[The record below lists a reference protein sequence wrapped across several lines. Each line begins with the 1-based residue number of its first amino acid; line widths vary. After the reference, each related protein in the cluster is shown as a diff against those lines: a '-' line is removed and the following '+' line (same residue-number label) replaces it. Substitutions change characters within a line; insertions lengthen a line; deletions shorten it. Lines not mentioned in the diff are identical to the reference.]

1 MTGKTKKQILQEL
14 EESQKR
20 IQELQQE
27 ADRLKNYSFIHESDQ
42 KLIHNLRL
50 QAEGHKYAINLL
62 REKNIQ
68 LKKEASELQAQI
80 SAKNEEEVN
89 QFIEQIKAERDES
102 DKKLR
107 QMKAQLKN
115 SRNISF
121 LNSLEERCAAL
132 ENEKKCLEEYKFF
145 LENEVK
151 ELKFQIEGYEN
162 HFQELGKT
170 LEKSSDYYIKT
181 IKELQEEN
189 RKLWSSSSHN
199 NRNAGRKKNNEE
211 IRKRYLTFCS
221 LMKKKT
227 SMKDIMEIMQI
238 SRSTYYRVLKE
249 YKIKSEDLMRN

>member
-42 KLIHNLRL
+42 KLIHNLR
-50 QAEGHKYAINLL
+50 
-62 REKNIQ
+62 
-68 LKKEASELQAQI
+68 LQAQI

-132 ENEKKCLEEYKFF
+132 ENEKKCLEEYKVF

-238 SRSTYYRVLKE
+238 SRSTYYRFLKE